1 MPTTVKRTRLAATRP
16 TGPRLGLVAKVLAV
30 ASSSAGGRK
39 QLYQKQALADAAKGQ
54 PLNTTALAAIEA
66 MHAYNWTTAT
76 NKYPVETVGDALAVS
91 VAMQGKYKSYFSSC

>member
-1 MPTTVKRTRLAATRP
+1 MQDQDPKSFQQSDYA
-16 TGPRLGLVAKVLAV
+16 GKHWSGLIRDYY
-30 ASSSAGGRK
+30 GGRVK
-39 QLYQKQALADAAKGQ
+39 LYQKQALADAAKGQ

-91 VAMQGKYKSYFSSC
+91 VAMQDKYKSYFSSC